1 MNRLDFAGVIRRVSI
16 FANKTTNQI
25 KLNIMG
31 SSLEISAQDLDYSY
45 DGKETLSC
53 QYTGEDMMIAFNA
66 KLLVEL
72 VSNMDANEI
81 TMELSTPNRA
91 AIFKPSTAEDNV
103 NVLALLM
110 PLMIGL

>member
-1 MNRLDFAGVIRRVSI
+1 
-16 FANKTTNQI
+16 
-25 KLNIMG
+25 
-31 SSLEISAQDLDYSY
+31 
-45 DGKETLSC
+45 
-53 QYTGEDMMIAFNA
+53 MMIAFNA